1 MFIAEGTRL
10 GGYGQL
16 PVYTSR
22 GFAVTLARMLAR
34 HTKIVATLGPATDR
48 PGVLDQLIEA
58 GLDCARLNCSHGGPD
73 DLRRRARDVREA
85 AQRAGRPVALMFD
98 LQGPKLRLSSETEQ
112 RVVEVGDT
120 VTFAGSDVAPSPDHV
135 AVDFPGFSDLVTD
148 RSEIVIGDGVPRMV
162 SERVENGAITT
173 TVVSR
178 GPLSPRKGITVT
190 YARPTLPAITDK
202 DLEDLDLAVE
212 MEADFVALSFVRS
225 GADMQALRDLLTE
238 KGSDARTIAK
248 VEKVEGYERL
258 DEVIAASDGIMVAR
272 GDYGVEAG
280 VARVPL
286 MQKDTIV
293 RSTQAGKLVITAT
306 HMLESMV
313 SSAEPTRAEAA
324 DVANAVI
331 DGTSAVMLSAE
342 TSVGAHPVEAVRAM
356 GQIAEAAEEAP
367 IIRGAAH
374 TVEPSRTGRRRHA
387 RGDQPRRRR
396 RRLRPDRPD
405 GDRRHGPRVREVPPP
420 AADHRARP
428 RPARRQPAR
437 ARVGGAADDDGRR
450 GVGRRAHRR
459 GARAR
464 ARLRRPRARRP
475 RGADGGAAD
484 RHARRDEPHHA
495 ARDPVAGRGG
505 VR

>member
-1 MFIAEGTRL
+1 
-10 GGYGQL
+10 
-16 PVYTSR
+16 
-22 GFAVTLARMLAR
+22 MLAR
-34 HTKIVATLGPATDR
+34 HTKIVATLGPSTDR
-48 PGVLDQLIEA
+48 PGVLDELVAA
-58 GLDCARLNCSHGGPD
+58 GLDCARLNCSHGTAD
-73 DLRRRARDVREA
+73 DLRRRAREVRGA
-85 AQRAGRPVALMFD
+85 AERAGRPVALMFD

-112 RVVEVGDT
+112 RTVEVGDT
-120 VTFAGSDVAPSPDHV
+120 VTFAGTDAPPEPGRIG
-135 AVDFPGFSDLVTD
+135 VDFAGFADLVTE

-162 SERVENGAITT
+162 AERVEGGAVTT
-173 TVVSR
+173 RVVSR

-202 DLEDLDLAVE
+202 DLADLDVAVE
-212 MEADFVALSFVRS
+212 MDADFVALSFVRS
-225 GADMQALRDLLTE
+225 GADMQALRDLLAE
-238 KGSDARTIAK
+238 KGSAARTIAK

-293 RSTQAGKLVITAT
+293 RATQAGKLVITAT

-367 IIRGAAH
+367 VIRGAAH
-374 TVEPSRTGRRRHA
+374 RVEPTGPDSAVMHAAINLADDVDACALIVPTATGGTVRACAKYRHRRPIVALAHSPRVANQLALEWAVRPTTMGAAESVDELIDAALEHA
-387 RGDQPRRRR
+387 RDYAG
-396 RRLRPDRPD
+396 L
-405 GDRRHGPRVREVPPP
+405 E
-420 AADHRARP
+420 
-428 RPARRQPAR
+428 
-437 ARVGGAADDDGRR
+437 
-450 GVGRRAHRR
+450 R
-459 GARAR
+459 GARAV
-464 ARLRRPRARRP
+464 LT
-475 RGADGGAAD
+475 
-484 RHARRDEPHHA
+484 
-495 ARDPVAGRGG
+495 AGRRTGTPG
-505 VR
+505 ATNLITLREIP

>member
-1 MFIAEGTRL
+1 
-10 GGYGQL
+10 
-16 PVYTSR
+16 
-22 GFAVTLARMLAR
+22 MLAR

-48 PGVLDQLIEA
+48 PGVLDQLIDA

-73 DLRRRARDVREA
+73 DLRRRAREVREA
-85 AQRAGRPVALMFD
+85 ARRAGRPIALMFD

-135 AVDFPGFSDLVTD
+135 AVDFPGFSDLVTE

-173 TVVSR
+173 KVVSR

-190 YARPTLPAITDK
+190 YARPTLPAITEK

-225 GADMQALRDLLTE
+225 GADMQALRDLLTD

-293 RSTQAGKLVITAT
+293 RSTQAGKVVITAT

-374 TVEPSRTGRRRHA
+374 TVEPSGPDAAVMHAAISLADDVDACALIVPTATGGTVRACAKYRHRRPIIALAHDQRVANQLALEWAVRPTTMGAAESVDELIDAALEHA
-387 RGDQPRRRR
+387 RDFAGLEP
-396 RRLRPDRPD
+396 
-405 GDRRHGPRVREVPPP
+405 
-420 AADHRARP
+420 
-428 RPARRQPAR
+428 
-437 ARVGGAADDDGRR
+437 
-450 GVGRRAHRR
+450 
-459 GARAR
+459 GARAV
-464 ARLRRPRARRP
+464 LT
-475 RGADGGAAD
+475 
-484 RHARRDEPHHA
+484 
-495 ARDPVAGRGG
+495 AGRRTGTPG
-505 VR
+505 ATNLITLREIP

>member
-1 MFIAEGTRL
+1 
-10 GGYGQL
+10 
-16 PVYTSR
+16 
-22 GFAVTLARMLAR
+22 MLAR

-48 PGVLDQLIEA
+48 PGVMDQLMAA

-73 DLRRRARDVREA
+73 DLRRRAAEVRA
-85 AQRAGRPVALMFD
+85 AAERAGRPVALMFD

-112 RVVEVGDT
+112 RVVEVGDP
-120 VTFAGSDVAPSPDHV
+120 VVFAGAEAPPQPGRV
-135 AVDFPGFSDLVTD
+135 GVDFAGFAELVTE

-162 SERVENGAITT
+162 VERVQDGVVTT
-173 TVVSR
+173 HVVSR

-202 DLEDLDLAVE
+202 DLADLDLAVE

-238 KGSDARTIAK
+238 RGSRARTIAK
-248 VEKVEGYERL
+248 IEKVEGYERL

-293 RSTQAGKLVITAT
+293 RATQAGKVVITAT

-342 TSVGAHPVEAVRAM
+342 TSVGAHPVEAVLAM
-356 GQIAEAAEEAP
+356 GQIAQAAEEAP
-367 IIRGAAH
+367 LIRGAAH
-374 TVEPSRTGRRRHA
+374 VGEPSGPDAAVMHAAISLADDVDACALIVPTATGGTVRACAKYRHRRPIIALAHDERVA
-387 RGDQPRRRR
+387 NQ
-396 RRLRPDRPD
+396 LALEWAVRPTTMAVAESVDELID
-405 GDRRHGPRVREVPPP
+405 
-420 AADHRARP
+420 AALERARDY
-428 RPARRQPAR
+428 A
-437 ARVGGAADDDGRR
+437 GLE
-450 GVGRRAHRR
+450 R
-459 GARAR
+459 GARAV
-464 ARLRRPRARRP
+464 LT
-475 RGADGGAAD
+475 
-484 RHARRDEPHHA
+484 
-495 ARDPVAGRGG
+495 AGRRTGTPG
-505 VR
+505 ATNLITLREIP

>member
-1 MFIAEGTRL
+1 
-10 GGYGQL
+10 
-16 PVYTSR
+16 
-22 GFAVTLARMLAR
+22 MLAR

-48 PGVLDQLIEA
+48 PGVLDQLIGA

-73 DLRRRARDVREA
+73 DLRRRARDVRDA

-120 VTFAGSDVAPSPDHV
+120 VTFAGSDVAPSPDRV

-190 YARPTLPAITDK
+190 YARPTLPAITQK

-225 GADMQALRDLLTE
+225 GADMQALRDLLTD

-293 RSTQAGKLVITAT
+293 RSTQAGKVVITAT

-374 TVEPSRTGRRRHA
+374 TVEPSGPDAAVMHAAITLADDVDACALIVPTATGGTVRACAKYRHRRPIIALAH
-387 RGDQPRRRR
+387 DQRVANQ
-396 RRLRPDRPD
+396 LALEWAVRPTTM
-405 GDRRHGPRVREVPPP
+405 
-420 AADHRARP
+420 
-428 RPARRQPAR
+428 
-437 ARVGGAADDDGRR
+437 GAADSVDELIDAALEHARDFAGLEP
-450 GVGRRAHRR
+450 
-459 GARAR
+459 GARAV
-464 ARLRRPRARRP
+464 LT
-475 RGADGGAAD
+475 
-484 RHARRDEPHHA
+484 
-495 ARDPVAGRGG
+495 AGRRTGTPG
-505 VR
+505 ATNLITLREIP

>member
-1 MFIAEGTRL
+1 MSW
-10 GGYGQL
+10 
-16 PVYTSR
+16 SR
-22 GFAVTLARMLAR
+22 TPGRS
-34 HTKIVATLGPATDR
+34 VAG
-48 PGVLDQLIEA
+48 
-58 GLDCARLNCSHGGPD
+58 LNCSHGGPD
-73 DLRRRARDVREA
+73 DLRRRARDVRDA

-120 VTFAGSDVAPSPDHV
+120 VTFAGSDVAPSPDRV

-173 TVVSR
+173 KVVSR

-190 YARPTLPAITDK
+190 YARPTLPAITEK

-225 GADMQALRDLLTE
+225 GADMQALRDLLTD

-293 RSTQAGKLVITAT
+293 RSTQAGKVVITAT

-367 IIRGAAH
+367 LIRGAAH
-374 TVEPSRTGRRRHA
+374 TVEPSGPDAAVMHAAISLADDVDACALIVPTATGGTVRACAKYRHRRPIIALAHDQRVANQLALEWAVRPTTMNSADSVDELIDAALEHARDFAGLEPGSRAVLTAGRRTGTPGA
-387 RGDQPRRRR
+387 TNLIT
-396 RRLRPDRPD
+396 LREIP
-405 GDRRHGPRVREVPPP
+405 
-420 AADHRARP
+420 
-428 RPARRQPAR
+428 
-437 ARVGGAADDDGRR
+437 
-450 GVGRRAHRR
+450 
-459 GARAR
+459 
-464 ARLRRPRARRP
+464 
-475 RGADGGAAD
+475 
-484 RHARRDEPHHA
+484 
-495 ARDPVAGRGG
+495 
-505 VR
+505 